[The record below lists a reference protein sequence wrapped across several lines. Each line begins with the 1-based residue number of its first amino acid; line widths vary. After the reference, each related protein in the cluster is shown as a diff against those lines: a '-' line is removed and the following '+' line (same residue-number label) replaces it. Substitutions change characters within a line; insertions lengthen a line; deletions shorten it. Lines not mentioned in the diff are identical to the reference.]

1 MNLPGPRAVVSWA
14 VETVTTTVTTVVSI
28 PGRVLGLL
36 TSAEQA
42 VARANELIA
51 RTDVVLTS
59 AEDAVEHARQV
70 TQAADEIVQATKP
83 MLRFVAE
90 LSAHE
95 VEAAI
100 KLVDELPKLAEHMT
114 RDIMPILATMER
126 VGPDI
131 HELLDVVKDLR
142 QAIQGIPGFGY
153 LRRRGEERE
162 LED

>member
-1 MNLPGPRAVVSWA
+1 MNLPGPRAVVGWA
-14 VETVTTTVTTVVSI
+14 VDTATTVVSI
-28 PGRVLGLL
+28 PGRVFNLL
-36 TSAEQA
+36 TAAEQA
-42 VARANELIA
+42 VARANELVD
-51 RTDVVLTS
+51 RTDAVVTS
-59 AEDAVEHARQV
+59 AEDAVHQAREV
-70 TQAADEIVQATKP
+70 TRAADEVVQATKP
-83 MLRFVAE
+83 MLKFVAE

-114 RDIMPILATMER
+114 RDIMPILGTMER

-153 LRRRGEERE
+153 LRRRGEEKD